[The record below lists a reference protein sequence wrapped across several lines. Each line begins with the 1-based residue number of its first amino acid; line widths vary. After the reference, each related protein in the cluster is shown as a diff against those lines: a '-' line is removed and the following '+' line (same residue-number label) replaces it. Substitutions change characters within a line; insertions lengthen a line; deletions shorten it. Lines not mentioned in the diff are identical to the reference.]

1 MLRCKGLIKH
11 TCIPRKITKQYEQ
24 IIFIQ
29 DMSQVSKGD
38 TNSNDGT
45 TN

>member
-1 MLRCKGLIKH
+1 MLGCKGLIKH
-11 TCIPRKITKQYEQ
+11 TCTPRKITKQYKQ

>member
-11 TCIPRKITKQYEQ
+11 TCTPRKITKQYKQ

-29 DMSQVSKGD
+29 DMNQVSKGD
-38 TNSNDGT
+38 NNSNDGT